1 MTFSAIHLVQLIV
14 ALGIFNVWFLRA
26 SLATPFR
33 GGEARSLRD
42 EFRAYGLSDSV
53 FYLVGFLKIT
63 CASMLVAG
71 LWFSEVT
78 RPAALLL
85 AALMVGALAMHLK
98 VKDAPMKSL
107 PAVIMLSLCLWI
119 ALS

>member
-1 MTFSAIHLVQLIV
+1 MTFTPTHLVQLIV
-14 ALGIFNVWFLRA
+14 ALGIFNVWFLRS

-33 GGEARSLRD
+33 GGEARTLRD
-42 EFRAYGLSDSV
+42 EFRAYGLNDSA
-53 FYLVGFLKIT
+53 FYAVGFLKI
-63 CASMLVAG
+63 ASASLLVAG
-71 LWFSEVT
+71 LWFPLVT

-107 PAVIMLSLCLWI
+107 PALIMLSLSLWVS
-119 ALS
+119 LG